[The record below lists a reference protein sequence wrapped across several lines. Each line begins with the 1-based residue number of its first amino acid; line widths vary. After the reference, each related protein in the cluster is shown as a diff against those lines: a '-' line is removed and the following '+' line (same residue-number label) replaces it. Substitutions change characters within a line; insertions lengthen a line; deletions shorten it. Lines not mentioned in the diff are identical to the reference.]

1 MSQRTKWSTHKWF
14 VEHKVTNTQKLDKE
28 EILMTSYHF
37 GGEAFLWYLLF
48 KKKEIRKEGKIGI
61 KLNLKMVFKRER
73 ERAFPKATLEEK
85 GNIK

>member
-37 GGEAFLWYLLF
+37 GGEAFL
-48 KKKEIRKEGKIGI
+48 
-61 KLNLKMVFKRER
+61 
-73 ERAFPKATLEEK
+73 
-85 GNIK
+85 